1 MKKRNVMIGVGA
13 GTAILA
19 ACAIVKGLFDHKYSN
34 EGLNDQEAEK
44 INNDKAKDTV
54 DRGVDPIETINVPN
68 KSENDDIPD
77 LKADA
82 INDGY
87 KPIDY

>member
-19 ACAIVKGLFDHKYSN
+19 ACAVVKGLFDHKFSN

-44 INNDKAKDTV
+44 SI
-54 DRGVDPIETINVPN
+54 TIRKMTQLIAVL
-68 KSENDDIPD
+68 IQ
-77 LKADA
+77 LKRLMFQRNQKVTKFL
-82 INDGY
+82 I
-87 KPIDY
+87 